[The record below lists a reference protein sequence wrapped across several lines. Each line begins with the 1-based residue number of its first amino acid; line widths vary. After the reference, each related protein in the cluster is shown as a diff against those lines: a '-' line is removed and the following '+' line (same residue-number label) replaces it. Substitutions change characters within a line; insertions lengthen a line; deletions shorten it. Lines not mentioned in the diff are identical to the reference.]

1 LLHAVTLD
9 ERIEAERKAYQKL
22 QDNHPKDLYE
32 RIVTNKLPPGESPSK
47 RVSYPHHSAYR

>member
-1 LLHAVTLD
+1 MLHAVTLD